1 MPTRVKHFKIIK
13 MFSKAYLE
21 IDPKPVISL
30 VQPLFCFRVSLVR
43 ALNFRL
49 GVRRSFC
56 SIPVL
61 FVAFAS
67 LFCFGFFLVF

>member
-67 LFCFGFFLVF
+67 LFFFCFFLVF